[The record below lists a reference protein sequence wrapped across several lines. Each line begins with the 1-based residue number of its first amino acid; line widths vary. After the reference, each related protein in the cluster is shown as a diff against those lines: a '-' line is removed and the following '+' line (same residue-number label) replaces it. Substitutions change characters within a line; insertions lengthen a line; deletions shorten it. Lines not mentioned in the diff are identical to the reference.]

1 MSLSSEYFQSRVGK
15 IFNAA
20 GGWRIGASVWCHGED
35 LHNTIVPRDGYFS
48 YLMRLATGELPDPA
62 LARWVE
68 AAFMCMSWPDS
79 RIWCNYIGTLMGDL
93 GSSPVAGALMGTLAS
108 DSYMYGGGAAVGL
121 HRSVC
126 EIKRLR
132 EQGLSCEQIV
142 EQHKEKNKGKLRL
155 MGYSRPIA
163 KGDER
168 VAVLVKLAR
177 SLGLKEGAH
186 EAAALAL
193 DTYLHQSMGEGL
205 NGGGIMA
212 AIIADHGIDESGFYD
227 LFSFCTIAGVLA
239 CYKDAKARPARSFL
253 PMRVSD
259 YDYEGPAPRACE

>member
-1 MSLSSEYFQSRVGK
+1 MSLSEDYYQQRVGK
-15 IFNAA
+15 IFSAA
-20 GGWRIGASVWCHGED
+20 GGWRIGGSVWFHGED
-35 LHNTIVPRDGYFS
+35 LHNTVVPRDGYFS
-48 YLMRLATGELPDPA
+48 YLMHLSTGTLPDPA

-79 RIWCNYIGTLMGDL
+79 RIWCNYVGALMGDL

-108 DSYMYGGGAAVGL
+108 DSYMYGGGAALGL
-121 HRSVC
+121 HRSVS
-126 EIKRLR
+126 EITRLR
-132 EQGLSCEQIV
+132 ATGLTPRQIV
-142 EQHKEKNKGKLRL
+142 DQHIERNNGKLRL

-168 VAVLVKLAR
+168 VKVLVDLAR
-177 SLGLKEGAH
+177 SLGLEKGPH
-186 EAAALAL
+186 ETAALEV
-193 DTYLHQSMGEGL
+193 DEYLHSSLGEGL
-205 NGGGIMA
+205 NGGGVMA
-212 AIIADHGIDESGFYD
+212 AVVADHGIDDAAFYD

-259 YDYEGPAPRACE
+259 YDYTGPDTRSVD